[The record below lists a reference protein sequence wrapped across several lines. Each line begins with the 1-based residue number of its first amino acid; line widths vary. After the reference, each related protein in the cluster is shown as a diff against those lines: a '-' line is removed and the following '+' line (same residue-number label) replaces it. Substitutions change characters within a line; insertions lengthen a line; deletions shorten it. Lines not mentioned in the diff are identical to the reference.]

1 MPASLSEMTARMDQ
15 RKQRLQ
21 QEQQKLDR
29 VNESSS
35 SIDALLNVSALQLEK
50 FYGQNADTMS
60 EPSELESSRQAPE
73 PKRRHHRSSTK
84 SPFEDDSSMQF
95 DNSDTKS
102 SATTPSTTPRQ
113 ANKFLKKTPAA
124 SIIPE
129 KISVTRS
136 PRDVSSPRSATKRD
150 YGAKVAPPPSSAS
163 VGLLGQSSILARAAH
178 RDQLYSKG
186 LELAPGVFDG
196 DSDDDQSS
204 SEATSTSGSKNL
216 FQVGAKSFLKK
227 SATNTAA
234 HHQVPELQH
243 LDSETNSIERD
254 PKKSK
259 QKKNTRSASGNN
271 NHERAMAD
279 EGFFLVQ

>member
-1 MPASLSEMTARMDQ
+1 MVARMDQ

-21 QEQQKLDR
+21 QDQQKLDR
-29 VNESSS
+29 VTGPLS
-35 SIDALLNVSALQLEK
+35 NVDTLSNVFALQMEK
-50 FYGQNADTMS
+50 SYGQNADAMS
-60 EPSELESSRQAPE
+60 EPSELESSRRAPE

-84 SPFEDDSSMQF
+84 SPFEDDSSIQF
-95 DNSDTKS
+95 DNSDTRS

-113 ANKFLKKTPAA
+113 VNKFLKKPSTA
-124 SIIPE
+124 SVIPE

-150 YGAKVAPPPSSAS
+150 YGAKFAPPPLASTS
-163 VGLLGQSSILARAAH
+163 VGLHGQSSILARATR

-196 DSDDDQSS
+196 DSGDDQSS

-216 FQVGAKSFLKK
+216 FQAGAKSFLKK

-259 QKKNTRSASGNN
+259 HKKSSRSASGSNN
-271 NHERAMAD
+271 DERARTA
-279 EGFFLVQ
+279 ENFSRVQ